1 MLNNFYQHF
10 KLLLVWGFI
19 IGLIFGGASL
29 FFPKQYSAKT
39 SVLIISRD
47 RTGIDPYTQAK
58 SAERIGENLSRLMKT
73 TDFYNKVI
81 SASSTYAAKLDK
93 SVWAQLSEKELRT
106 KWEKDVIG
114 SMVSGGSLLEITVY
128 ADTTEQAYYFSNVV
142 TETLIDRGW
151 EYVGGD
157 VAFKQVDSPL
167 VSTLPARPNLI
178 VNTAIGFWVGI
189 VLSGLWISRY
199 KKHATFKS
207 R

>member
-10 KLLLVWGFI
+10 KLLLVWGI
-19 IGLIFGGASL
+19 IMSLLFGGVSL
-29 FFPKQYSAKT
+29 LFPKQYSAKT
-39 SVLIISRD
+39 SILIISRD

-58 SAERIGENLSRLMKT
+58 SAERIGETLSRLMKT
-73 TDFYNKVI
+73 TDFFDKVI
-81 SASSTYAAKLDK
+81 SSSSTTKYEKAIW
-93 SVWAQLSEKELRT
+93 SQLSEKDLRT

-128 ADTTEQAYYFSNVV
+128 ADTTEQALHFSKVV
-142 TETLIDRGW
+142 TETLIEHGW

-157 VAFKQVDSPL
+157 VAFKQVDAPL

-178 VNTAIGFWVGI
+178 VNTAVGFWVGL

-199 KKHATFKS
+199 KKHSTFKA